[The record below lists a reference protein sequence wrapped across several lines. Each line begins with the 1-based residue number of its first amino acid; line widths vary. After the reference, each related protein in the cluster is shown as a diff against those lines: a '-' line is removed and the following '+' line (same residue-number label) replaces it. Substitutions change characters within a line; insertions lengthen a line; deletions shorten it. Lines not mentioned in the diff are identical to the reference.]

1 MKFKALSLAL
11 AQTLLPTFSK
21 EQTQTKR
28 GNPTTRSQTS
38 TISKKER
45 KKRRSIKRQS
55 RNKTSEQK
63 ARNNLALQ
71 EVFTLR
77 FLGV

>member
-1 MKFKALSLAL
+1 MKLKALSLAL

-28 GNPTTRSQTS
+28 GNPTKSQTS

-45 KKRRSIKRQS
+45 KRRTKH
-55 RNKTSEQK
+55 KKVTKKQK
-63 ARNNLALQ
+63 AK
-71 EVFTLR
+71 
-77 FLGV
+77 GKK

>member
-45 KKRRSIKRQS
+45 KKRTKHKKAIKKQNIRV
-55 RNKTSEQK
+55 KGK
-63 ARNNLALQ
+63 K
-71 EVFTLR
+71 
-77 FLGV
+77 

>member
-1 MKFKALSLAL
+1 MKLKALSLAL

-38 TISKKER
+38 TIAKKER
-45 KKRRSIKRQS
+45 KKRTKHKKEAKRQ
-55 RNKTSEQK
+55 RIKGKN
-63 ARNNLALQ
+63 
-71 EVFTLR
+71 
-77 FLGV
+77 

>member
-1 MKFKALSLAL
+1 MKLKALSLAL

-28 GNPTTRSQTS
+28 GNPTKRSQTS

-45 KKRRSIKRQS
+45 KKRTKHKKAIKKQNIR
-55 RNKTSEQK
+55 
-63 ARNNLALQ
+63 AR
-71 EVFTLR
+71 
-77 FLGV
+77 GKK